1 MFFFFRILDKL
12 KTNHLTLIKMKKITL
27 LLLFAMTLYSYGQ
40 NTCDTSIDVNIGIYN
55 VPAIDGDPAPINCI
69 NSHTNGSH
77 GEWYKFAS
85 AEALQ
90 LTISTDLASNN
101 GRDTRLHVYK
111 GSCESLVCVG
121 GDDDSGAGLTTVYT
135 FNVEPN
141 VTYFFV
147 FDNRWNSGSF
157 DFELSESNIVNP
169 PVDVVSFTSQSITNI
184 GSPYI
189 IVDMNGDYLD
199 DLVTTN
205 STSVNINYQKTDAT
219 FDNITVTTT
228 NAVHNATWSIAAG
241 DLDGNGYMDL
251 LYGGGRGATFMLANK
266 SETSNPSKGY
276 TTNFTQNSPGIY
288 IFSQRTNFVDINNDG
303 LLDAFV
309 CHDVAPNVYFINDG
323 NGGVITHQV
332 NDGNSV
338 DLGVL
343 GRNYATLWV
352 DYDNDHDIDVFI
364 SKCGGAPDATK
375 NRLYQNNGDGTYT
388 DVSVASG
395 LNSPIQTWSSAWG
408 DYDNDGFMD
417 VMVGASNGSNE
428 FMHNNGD
435 GTFTNITAGSGF
447 DTFTNTSHEYIAK
460 DFNNDGFIDVYGSG
474 YILTNNGDMTFTK
487 SATNY
492 GKGAVGDANNDGFLD
507 LFTGGNL
514 KINNNTQGN
523 WIKVNTIGT
532 TSNLNGIG
540 ARVKITSALGTQIRD
555 IRSGVG
561 FKHMSSLTA
570 HFGLGAD
577 TAIDNVTIYWPSGNI
592 DVISAPSINTTLN
605 IIEGS
610 TTLNVNEE
618 LANSVSIYPNPVT
631 NELTINSS
639 LNLENSIV
647 SIFDL
652 HGKKVINSYF
662 NSNTINVSKLESGIY
677 FLRIIQD
684 EKAVKL
690 KFIKK

>member
-1 MFFFFRILDKL
+1 
-12 KTNHLTLIKMKKITL
+12 MKKIIFII
-27 LLLFAMTLYSYGQ
+27 LFAITLYSYGQ
-40 NTCDTSIDVNIGIYN
+40 NICDVSVDVSIGNYN

-69 NSHTNGSH
+69 NSHTNGIH
-77 GEWYKFAS
+77 GEWYKFSS

-111 GSCESLVCVG
+111 GGCESLICVG

-141 VTYFFV
+141 VTYFIV
-147 FDNRWNSGSF
+147 FDNRWNSDSF
-157 DFELSESNIVNP
+157 NFELSESNIVNP
-169 PVDVVSFTSQSITNI
+169 PIDTVSFTSHSINNL

-189 IVDMNGDYLD
+189 IVDMNGDHLD

-205 STSVNINYQKTDAT
+205 STSVNINYQKADAT
-219 FDNITVTTT
+219 FDDITVTTT
-228 NAVHNATWSIAAG
+228 QAAHNATWSIAAG

-251 LYGGGRGATFMLANK
+251 LYGGGSGATFMLANK

-276 TTNFTQNSPGIY
+276 ITNFTENSPGIY

-332 NDGNSV
+332 GDGNSV
-338 DLGVL
+338 DLGIL

-375 NRLYQNNGDGTYT
+375 NRLYRNNGDGTYT

-395 LNSPIQTWSSAWG
+395 LNSSIQTWSSAWG

-435 GTFTNITAGSGF
+435 GTFTNITVGSGF

-487 SATNY
+487 SATYY
-492 GKGAVGDANNDGFLD
+492 GKGAIGDINNDGFLD
-507 LFTGGNL
+507 LFTEGIL

-540 ARVKITSALGTQIRD
+540 ARIKITSALGTQIRD

-570 HFGLGAD
+570 HFGLGVD
-577 TAIDNVTIYWPSGNI
+577 TAIDNITVYWPSGTV
-592 DVISAPSINTTLN
+592 DVIGAPSINTTLN

-610 TTLNVNEE
+610 STLIVNEE
-618 LANSVSIYPNPVT
+618 LANGVSIYPNPVT
-631 NELTINSS
+631 DELTINTS
-639 LNLENSIV
+639 LNLDNSIV
-647 SIFDL
+647 SVFDL

-684 EKAVKL
+684 AKAVKL